1 MPFRIRS
8 NNPIVRIISAVGAAM
23 AWWAVMA
30 ASLLI
35 VIPFFGTFDTQAFLT
50 GTEPKDDP
58 QITDFEFILALA
70 IMLGVDFLFR
80 LLFKRLSRY
89 INRKMNKK
97 IVWDS
102 NPMG

>member
-1 MPFRIRS
+1 MPFRVRS
-8 NNPIVRIISAVGAAM
+8 KNPLVQIISAVGAAM

-50 GTEPKDDP
+50 GTQPKDDS
-58 QITDFEFILALA
+58 QITDFEFILACA
-70 IMLGVDFLFR
+70 IMLGVKFLSG

-89 INRKMNKK
+89 VNRKMNKN
-97 IVWDS
+97 IAWDN

>member
-1 MPFRIRS
+1 
-8 NNPIVRIISAVGAAM
+8 M